1 MHVPLVL
8 FKSVMIHDTPAPC
21 RFLVTV
27 QCFLGGNSEERAQ
40 HAPIQ
45 CEYPPREMELGPF
58 SVQEHIAV
66 LRVASDDR
74 LEDQEEQEGHTR
86 LLGCSVDKVTHFF
99 TVQDDAWHER
109 PALVCSGGFTCIGE
123 VCFVP
128 GLLHVERNKQPHEA
142 LHSTRSRARSAKFR
156 IFCDDVM
163 TYHGS
168 SPKISSTAWN
178 TRTPLYEAACEAS
191 TDLVGT

>member
-86 LLGCSVDKVTHFF
+86 LLGC
-99 TVQDDAWHER
+99 Q
-109 PALVCSGGFTCIGE
+109 
-123 VCFVP
+123 
-128 GLLHVERNKQPHEA
+128 
-142 LHSTRSRARSAKFR
+142 STRSPTFSRFR
-156 IFCDDVM
+156 MIRGTNDPP
-163 TYHGS
+163 S
-168 SPKISSTAWN
+168 SVPGDSPA
-178 TRTPLYEAACEAS
+178 
-191 TDLVGT
+191 